1 MDQAA
6 YQHGVALFNAGDF
19 FAAHEALE
27 DIWRPAEG
35 TERRFLQG
43 LIQIAVALHHF
54 NSGNR
59 VGAQSLLARGAA
71 KLDELPDEYF
81 GVRVDTLRRDADAWR
96 RHLSGQAPQPPFP
109 RL

>member
-1 MDQAA
+1 VDSVA
-6 YQHGVALFNAGDF
+6 YQRGIELFNAGEF
-19 FAAHEALE
+19 FAAHEVLE
-27 DIWRPAEG
+27 DVWRPAAG

-54 NSGNR
+54 TAGNR

-71 KLDELPDEYF
+71 KLDGLPDAYL
-81 GVRVDTLRRDADAWR
+81 GVRVDALRPQAEAWL
-96 RHLSGQAPQPPFP
+96 RHLAGEAPQPPFP